1 MGEIKHDPTN
11 WTLLLP
17 ENPTIDEETGTIA
30 PDGRGILGISC
41 SEIRSHGYMFVGSN
55 YLERFENEDWFES
68 EAIPAVYPGGGYF
81 IRIDRIIGKDGFIG
95 LDDDDHVGEWKPNP
109 YC

>member
-1 MGEIKHDPTN
+1 MGEIKHDPTD

-17 ENPTIDEETGTIA
+17 EEPTIDEETGDIIE
-30 PDGRGILGISC
+30 DGRGLLGISC
-41 SEIRSHGYMFVGSN
+41 QDIRSHGYMFVGSD
-55 YLERFENEDWFES
+55 YLERFENEDWFEA

-81 IRIDRIIGKDGFIG
+81 ISIDRIIGKDGYIE
-95 LDDDDHVGEWKPNP
+95 LDDDDHVWDPNSNS